1 MHTDGT
7 EDVLLQDLEG
17 LPGDIVGGRPVHSHR
32 YAGFENGDDDSD
44 DDDDLGR
51 AFEPVSTCAAKAGSH
66 CSIHCHVLAVAS
78 QKKRFRQF
86 LLPLLNAL

>member
-1 MHTDGT
+1 MRSLLLCARTTDGAAN
-7 EDVLLQDLEG
+7 VLLQDLEG

-51 AFEPVSTCAAKAGSH
+51 AFEPVWPPAATTNT
-66 CSIHCHVLAVAS
+66 
-78 QKKRFRQF
+78 F
-86 LLPLLNAL
+86 LQQLCLC